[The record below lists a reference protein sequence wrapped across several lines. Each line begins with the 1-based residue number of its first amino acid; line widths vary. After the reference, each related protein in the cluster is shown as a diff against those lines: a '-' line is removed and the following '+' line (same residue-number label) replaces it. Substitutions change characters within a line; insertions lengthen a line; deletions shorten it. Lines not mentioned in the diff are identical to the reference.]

1 MKARAKITEENDRLS
16 VVQRTALGDW
26 LREILL
32 PPPDI
37 AQLRANN
44 PNDPRVQEWGIT
56 ITRHYSD
63 IIQEAQRQQ
72 DDNFTERARHPLP
85 DPTCGK

>member
-1 MKARAKITEENDRLS
+1 M
-16 VVQRTALGDW
+16 VQRTALGDW

-37 AQLRANN
+37 AKLRANN
-44 PNDPRVQEWGIT
+44 PNDPHVQEWGIA

-63 IIQEAQRQQ
+63 IIQDAQRQQ
-72 DDNFTERARHPLP
+72 NDNFVERSRHPLP
-85 DPTCGK
+85 DPSCGK